1 MLLAKCGVDRMAI
14 EESDREDL
22 MREAIRYRERL
33 LITCP
38 GWGEGVELFVGRR
51 ENGAVSVYWTSEE
64 VYQFNVAGELRRVF
78 FHGAQFAAED
88 GVLVR
93 LLRESRGGRV
103 QLIRQSID
111 EQQWRL
117 LEDAWSV
124 ISTKVRSSLEAR
136 DYRIEQSIPEVDSI
150 PEWIVERFRRTTK
163 LRIAKTSH
171 VE

>member
-1 MLLAKCGVDRMAI
+1 M
-14 EESDREDL
+14 
-22 MREAIRYRERL
+22 
-33 LITCP
+33 
-38 GWGEGVELFVGRR
+38 GRR

-78 FHGAQFAAED
+78 FHGARFAAED
-88 GVLVR
+88 GVLVK

-103 QLIRQSID
+103 QLIRQAID

-136 DYRIEQSIPEVDSI
+136 DYRIEQSIPEVDPI
-150 PEWIVERFRRTTK
+150 PEWIVERFRRTTR
-163 LRIAKTSH
+163 LQIAKTSH